1 MVTEASLFEAE
12 RMKSIRLIIVSEL
25 IILLTYFISFG
36 FYINLQIAFLSSL
49 FIILGSSYAY
59 RRMVKNQVASDM
71 AEDKRDLL
79 DEIED
84 PHELYDDEPI
94 NNVPARELDL
104 KAIVKEEKKKIKTFS
119 IVSMKHGVKGGT
131 SLFRLVPYLFL
142 VLGFIA
148 LKNNELL
155 DIAVYLPSLLIGIVV
170 GSVSGKRLFS

>member
-1 MVTEASLFEAE
+1 MVKQGIKLIAVTELLVLASN
-12 RMKSIRLIIVSEL
+12 
-25 IILLTYFISFG
+25 FISFD

-49 FIILGSSYAY
+49 FVILGSSYAY
-59 RRMVKNQVASDM
+59 KKMIKTQVASDM
-71 AEDKRDLL
+71 VEDKRDLL

-84 PHELYDDEPI
+84 PHELYDDEVI
-94 NNVPARELDL
+94 NNAPADELDL

-119 IVSMKHGVKGGT
+119 IQSMKHGVKGGT
-131 SLFRLVPYLFL
+131 SLFRLVLYIFL

-155 DIAVYLPSLLIGIVV
+155 DIAVYLPSLLLGIVI